1 MNSET
6 HGFILK
12 STRELE
18 EQFEARFPTLGEE
31 L

>member
-18 EQFEARFPTLGEE
+18 ACAGQLDAVEE